1 MSPYTQD
8 VALNGVDGV
17 AFVDRINCNTSAG
30 NPYKKSKNHFINFDD
45 DNRIASLHEEVQAR
59 IEEIHTSYK
68 AGKRFHPQFCGHLKD
83 EPTSI
88 KKVKLAKTRLFT
100 GSEFAWSVVVRQY
113 FLPHIRLIQNN
124 PHVFEAMPGIVAQ
137 STQWEET
144 HADLCKFGKD
154 RIIAGD
160 YAKFDKKMA
169 APFILSAFG
178 ILVRLSEK
186 AGWCE
191 EDLMYLRCIA
201 YDTAFPTIDVKGDL
215 IEIQGNPSGHPL
227 TVIINCLVNS
237 LYMRYVFCMISKK
250 KLKDFKKY
258 VVLKTYGDDNIMGVS
273 RECPEFNH
281 TRIALGLS
289 LIGVKYTMADKD
301 AESVPYINIC
311 DSSFLK
317 RKFREDKDIGAIVAP
332 LDSSSFDKMLTS
344 FVDNGVISAQAHSVC
359 VMETALREYFFYGRD
374 VFEEKRELMLSVLEK
389 ADLGAYMRE
398 PFPTFPQLIRDFWV
412 RSNDKEKG
420 IMLAQAYETK
430 YPQELLPQFD
440 VDPIWT

>member
-1 MSPYTQD
+1 
-8 VALNGVDGV
+8 
-17 AFVDRINCNTSAG
+17 
-30 NPYKKSKNHFINFDD
+30 
-45 DNRIASLHEEVQAR
+45 
-59 IEEIHTSYK
+59 
-68 AGKRFHPQFCGHLKD
+68 
-83 EPTSI
+83 
-88 KKVKLAKTRLFT
+88 
-100 GSEFAWSVVVRQY
+100 
-113 FLPHIRLIQNN
+113 
-124 PHVFEAMPGIVAQ
+124 
-137 STQWEET
+137 
-144 HADLCKFGKD
+144 
-154 RIIAGD
+154 
-160 YAKFDKKMA
+160 
-169 APFILSAFG
+169 
-178 ILVRLSEK
+178 
-186 AGWCE
+186 
-191 EDLMYLRCIA
+191 
-201 YDTAFPTIDVKGDL
+201 
-215 IEIQGNPSGHPL
+215 
-227 TVIINCLVNS
+227 
-237 LYMRYVFCMISKK
+237 
-250 KLKDFKKY
+250 
-258 VVLKTYGDDNIMGVS
+258 
-273 RECPEFNH
+273 
-281 TRIALGLS
+281 
-289 LIGVKYTMADKD
+289 MADKD